1 MVRVRVRVRGT
12 ISVRVRL
19 VVDNGRSVVPGVKP
33 WFHVKIKLF

>member
-19 VVDNGRSVVPGVKP
+19 VVDILAEASCLV
-33 WFHVKIKLF
+33 